1 MDELIML
8 HPEVD
13 ADGRV
18 QLFDQH
24 GRQLNGV
31 RAISVEAKHDDV
43 TQLHITCLS
52 YIKAAPVGGGGG
64 GSAGGTLTVQGLSAS
79 SLFSGDAVSALAEA
93 ITPTK

>member
-24 GRQLNGV
+24 GRQLKGV

-52 YIKAAPVGGGGG
+52 YIKAAPVGGG
-64 GSAGGTLTVQGLSAS
+64 TLTVQGLSAS